1 MKRLVGALIVVL
13 LAVIVGRYAYYGLG
27 KLTWFN
33 LADVRISC
41 SDRIKQEDVLKISNL
56 KIGESIFH
64 QDLEY
69 AGNVLL
75 EIPEVEIVNISRK
88 LPNSVAIN
96 LVSDQIELLVKT
108 GNLYGLTRTLKL
120 VDLKNS
126 NLVLPVIT
134 GITSSGKLNYND
146 KMKLC
151 YALTIYDKLKTLP
164 NSLADRLSEIHF
176 NESGLVELFFNPGG
190 VKVIMHLRNHQYT
203 LNRLSILDSEG
214 VLGNTGS
221 FDMTA
226 GRIITKNEI

>member
-146 KMKLC
+146 KK
-151 YALTIYDKLKTLP
+151 
-164 NSLADRLSEIHF
+164 E
-176 NESGLVELFFNPGG
+176 
-190 VKVIMHLRNHQYT
+190 
-203 LNRLSILDSEG
+203 
-214 VLGNTGS
+214 
-221 FDMTA
+221 
-226 GRIITKNEI
+226 